1 MIIDRIDQI
10 LIQVNIMGSS
20 GSIEIKIYEKI
31 VEHAK
36 GYRTR
41 IQLNA
46 VIDALDHASLSS
58 DVARDSNE
66 LQSEVDKLREVLNSL
81 PEDA

>member
-1 MIIDRIDQI
+1 
-10 LIQVNIMGSS
+10 MGSS

-36 GYRTR
+36 GYRAR
-41 IQLNA
+41 VQLNA
-46 VIDALDHASLSS
+46 VIDALDHASLSPS
-58 DVARDSNE
+58 VTRDSNE
-66 LQSEVDKLREVLNSL
+66 LQSEVDKLREVLKSL

>member
-1 MIIDRIDQI
+1 
-10 LIQVNIMGSS
+10 MGSS

-36 GYRTR
+36 GYKTR

-46 VIDALDHASLSS
+46 VIDALDHASLNPG
-58 DVARDSNE
+58 VARDSNE
-66 LQSEVDKLREVLNSL
+66 LQLEIDKLRKILSDL
-81 PEDA
+81 PQDA

>member
-1 MIIDRIDQI
+1 
-10 LIQVNIMGSS
+10 MGSS

-36 GYRTR
+36 GYKTR

-46 VIDALDHASLSS
+46 VIDALDHASLNPS
-58 DVARDSNE
+58 VARDSNE
-66 LQSEVDKLREVLNSL
+66 LQHEIDKLRKILNDL
-81 PEDA
+81 PQDA

>member
-1 MIIDRIDQI
+1 
-10 LIQVNIMGSS
+10 MGSS

-36 GYRTR
+36 GYKTR

-46 VIDALDHASLSS
+46 VIDALDHASLNPSI
-58 DVARDSNE
+58 ARDSNE
-66 LQSEVDKLREVLNSL
+66 LQLEIDKLRKILNDL
-81 PEDA
+81 PQDA

>member
-1 MIIDRIDQI
+1 MS
-10 LIQVNIMGSS
+10 NS

-36 GYRTR
+36 GYKTR

-46 VIDALDHASLSS
+46 VIDALDHASLNPSI
-58 DVARDSNE
+58 ARDSNE
-66 LQSEVDKLREVLNSL
+66 LQLEIDKLRKILNSL
-81 PEDA
+81 PQDA

>member
-1 MIIDRIDQI
+1 MS
-10 LIQVNIMGSS
+10 NS

-36 GYRTR
+36 GYKTR

-46 VIDALDHASLSS
+46 VIDALDHASLNPSI
-58 DVARDSNE
+58 ARDSNE
-66 LQSEVDKLREVLNSL
+66 LQLEIDKLRKILNNL
-81 PEDA
+81 PQDA

>member
-1 MIIDRIDQI
+1 
-10 LIQVNIMGSS
+10 MGSS

-36 GYRTR
+36 GYKTR

-46 VIDALDHASLSS
+46 VIDALDHASLNPS
-58 DVARDSNE
+58 VARDSNE
-66 LQSEVDKLREVLNSL
+66 LQLEIDKLRKVLNDL
-81 PEDA
+81 PQDA

>member
-1 MIIDRIDQI
+1 
-10 LIQVNIMGSS
+10 MGSS

-36 GYRTR
+36 GYKTR

-46 VIDALDHASLSS
+46 VIDALDHASLNPS
-58 DVARDSNE
+58 VARDSNE
-66 LQSEVDKLREVLNSL
+66 LQLEIDKLRKILSDL
-81 PEDA
+81 PQDA

>member
-1 MIIDRIDQI
+1 
-10 LIQVNIMGSS
+10 MGSS

-36 GYRTR
+36 GYKTR

-46 VIDALDHASLSS
+46 VIDALDHASLNPS
-58 DVARDSNE
+58 VARDSNE
-66 LQSEVDKLREVLNSL
+66 LQLEIDKLRKILNDL
-81 PEDA
+81 PQDAWYRSSVNNDWNG